1 MRHQHLSRTIR
12 LLPLAVAG
20 LALAA
25 CASTP
30 SAAAPTATVTAT
42 PSASPSASGTPVPW
56 GSGPGCPAGGGGIP
70 SGAQTAQ
77 IGDADGDGK
86 PDTEFYTQSAPYAY
100 GIQTASGAT
109 ITLKDDLAGPGSHS
123 GWTSHR
129 ETAVVTVIDD
139 GRTAHLYAF
148 VDCGFTAS
156 KDASGKP
163 YTFTLAGYGQYGT
176 GVECTD
182 ENGGAL
188 LFGVLAAKQPDG
200 TYSIQGTD
208 VNLVD
213 GGRTAENAGSPQTL
227 ASGLAQ
233 SDPQVALA
241 NRSSCGDVPIV
252 HTEG

>member
-1 MRHQHLSRTIR
+1 MRHPHLSSAIR
-12 LLPLAVAG
+12 LVPVVVAG

-25 CASTP
+25 CASSP
-30 SAAAPTATVTAT
+30 GAAPTTTVTASPT
-42 PSASPSASGTPVPW
+42 GSPSPSGSGTSAPW
-56 GSGPGCPAGGGGIP
+56 GSGPGCPAGGGAIP

-77 IGDADGDGK
+77 IGDVDGDGK
-86 PDTEFYTQSAPYAY
+86 PDTEFATASAY
-100 GIQTASGAT
+100 GIRTASGAT
-109 ITLKDDLAGPGSHS
+109 VTLPWDLAGPGTHS

-129 ETAVVTVIDD
+129 ETAVVTVLDD
-139 GRTAHLYAF
+139 GRTASLHAF
-148 VDCGFTAS
+148 VDCGFVAS
-156 KDASGKP
+156 KDASGTP
-163 YTFTLAGYGQYGT
+163 YTFTLAGFGQYGT

-188 LFGVLAAKQPDG
+188 LFGVLAAKQSDG
-200 TYSIQGTD
+200 TYSVQGTD

-233 SDPQVALA
+233 DDPKVALA
-241 NRSSCGDVPIV
+241 MRSSCGDVPIV